1 MLAVRSYNNTV
12 PIGFTLD
19 KDKVLTDGTFGNAY
33 FLNQST
39 DQQNSTSLFYRSLAA
54 EWDITDD
61 LRFSAQ
67 VMKNSGRFKDSQLQ
81 YTLQSAAPRIAPVVF
96 PSGVPSPATQPAS
109 DLTPLNTGQY
119 AQYTYKPGDIT
130 PSISTN
136 IDLPTYTNWSW
147 NSIFLGENRQKL
159 DQDAYR
165 FDLVGGDV
173 QSLQLSTGF
182 MKQRF
187 RRTIAGWQA
196 LDCASR
202 GACTSTFTSTE
213 PSIQEVIPNSA
224 IPQYLTELPSMQLF
238 KGAPLNA
245 GLNNGWLV
253 PDFAKIRE
261 AVNLDYF
268 RYDLNPGTQP
278 ANYLNTYSPR
288 VLEEDTV
295 AGYLMA
301 DGRIEVFGR
310 DLRFNAGMR
319 YTSNHQAVA
328 GLVNDFIL
336 IGGAGTRSVPRFG
349 SKSSNWLPSLNL
361 SYFLTD
367 AIIVRGAA
375 ARTVTRA
382 NPSDLSPRYELSLDS
397 DSYTIGN
404 PALRPFYADNFDFGV
419 EWYPRSRTVLTFN
432 GWYKK
437 IYDYP
442 FVLPSQVPFS
452 QLGIDLTRLSD
463 RQRTGLANL
472 GGGNPDQAVVNVLQ
486 RLNSNTVI
494 NLFGQEVQWIQPLDF
509 LVQGFGFNAN
519 VTHIMQWLTGAAV
532 PAGFNPNALLSGLA
546 PWTYN
551 GTLYYETKAFQ
562 IRMSYTHRDANI
574 SNVCPCNNIPGDLY
588 TTATNYMDAQ
598 VSFPLPWYKRLLF
611 TIQAQNL
618 LKQVQYGQY
627 EGRESQPDGATYAGR
642 NFVVG
647 MRANF

>member
-1 MLAVRSYNNTV
+1 VTSEESQPSEIVVTGYRRSLEDSANAKKNATNFIDSIYAEDIGKFPDLNLAESLQRLPGVQLNRDNTGEGTTINVRGLSAGFTVTTLNGFNVTTSSQGVNEGRGSSLDILPSELFRRVTLSKSPTASTVEGGTAGVVDLQPVRAFDQKGFSVSVQGQGQYQDANGTTTPRGALIVSDRWKTSIGEFGLLLGGAYAQRDYQSEIFNTVGYTTLNVNPFCPSTRTGCNTGNIATGGYGRGAGALLTTVPGNVPSELGLGAPGSPLSICGNGTPGGTSGLSCQDLSYAIVPRLVRAEQIVGNRTRKTGMVNFEYRPTEALRFRVDGIKSQSANDFAQYDVMLAVRSYNNTV

-19 KDKVLTDGTFGNAY
+19 KGKVLTDGTFGNAY

-159 DQDAYR
+159 NQDAYR

-245 GLNNGWLV
+245 G
-253 PDFAKIRE
+253 P
-261 AVNLDYF
+261 
-268 RYDLNPGTQP
+268 
-278 ANYLNTYSPR
+278 
-288 VLEEDTV
+288 TV
-295 AGYLMA
+295 GLCPT
-301 DGRIEVFGR
+301 
-310 DLRFNAGMR
+310 LR
-319 YTSNHQAVA
+319 
-328 GLVNDFIL
+328 
-336 IGGAGTRSVPRFG
+336 RS
-349 SKSSNWLPSLNL
+349 
-361 SYFLTD
+361 
-367 AIIVRGAA
+367 
-375 ARTVTRA
+375 
-382 NPSDLSPRYELSLDS
+382 E
-397 DSYTIGN
+397 
-404 PALRPFYADNFDFGV
+404 
-419 EWYPRSRTVLTFN
+419 
-432 GWYKK
+432 
-437 IYDYP
+437 
-442 FVLPSQVPFS
+442 
-452 QLGIDLTRLSD
+452 RL
-463 RQRTGLANL
+463 
-472 GGGNPDQAVVNVLQ
+472 
-486 RLNSNTVI
+486 
-494 NLFGQEVQWIQPLDF
+494 
-509 LVQGFGFNAN
+509 
-519 VTHIMQWLTGAAV
+519 
-532 PAGFNPNALLSGLA
+532 
-546 PWTYN
+546 
-551 GTLYYETKAFQ
+551 
-562 IRMSYTHRDANI
+562 
-574 SNVCPCNNIPGDLY
+574 
-588 TTATNYMDAQ
+588 
-598 VSFPLPWYKRLLF
+598 
-611 TIQAQNL
+611 
-618 LKQVQYGQY
+618 
-627 EGRESQPDGATYAGR
+627 
-642 NFVVG
+642 
-647 MRANF
+647 